1 MKWWNWAE
9 DKVKENMPLIC
20 SANIEELYPYWN
32 DNKKDL

>member
-20 SANIEELYPYWN
+20 SANIDELYTYWN